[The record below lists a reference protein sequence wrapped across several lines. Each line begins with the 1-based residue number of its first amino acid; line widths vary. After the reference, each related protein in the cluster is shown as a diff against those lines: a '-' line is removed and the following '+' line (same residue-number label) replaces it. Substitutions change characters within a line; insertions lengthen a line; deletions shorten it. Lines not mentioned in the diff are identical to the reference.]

1 MLNLQPYRVPMS
13 SQLNSKASLFSLE
26 LLIIVAAIVLS
37 SSILSNP
44 TFNNYL
50 TSALAQ
56 PYVQTVNYK
65 DLIIDLGN
73 GIQTNAQLTIPAVGN
88 GPFPG
93 VLLVA
98 GSGVVDMNET
108 LSPDSKPFWQIAQYL
123 SERGFVVLRYDKRGV
138 GANSQI
144 IDYNVWGNLTF
155 DDLKND
161 AEIALGILTQQPEV
175 DPSKITLIGHSE
187 GTIIVPRIVIDQEEN
202 KTNSTTTIKN
212 IVLMGSAATTMA
224 DLAQYQ
230 KVGVAL
236 DYMHQVLDK
245 NGTGFISVQ
254 EAMQDPLVGRFIAAN
269 FGNDTATEFI
279 DIERQVKPLLEKAL
293 EEFTNA
299 DVNARCENPEG
310 CPMWFNSALNLEP
323 NLSVI
328 GNVSQSTSILMMNGE
343 NDPLTPVQQSFLL
356 EQRLTEVDHPD
367 HTLIT
372 YPDLGHTFAI
382 SPQWSTG
389 LGPVEQNVL
398 SDLHTWLSDRTHGL
412 LEDLS
417 DNRLLQAQNNT
428 MVPS

>member
-1 MLNLQPYRVPMS
+1 MLGK
-13 SQLNSKASLFSLE
+13 LNSKASIFSLG
-26 LLIIVAAIVLS
+26 LLMVVAMFSSSVLS
-37 SSILSNP
+37 NS

-50 TSALAQ
+50 TNALAQ
-56 PYVQTVNYK
+56 PFVETIKYR
-65 DLIIDLGN
+65 DLVIDLGN
-73 GIQTNAQLTIPAVGN
+73 GIQTNAQLTIPAVGD

-123 SERGFVVLRYDKRGV
+123 SERGFAVLRYDKRGV

-144 IDYNVWGNLTF
+144 IDYNIWGNLTF
-155 DDLKND
+155 NDLKND
-161 AEIALGILTQQPEV
+161 AEIALGVLTQQPEV
-175 DPSKITLIGHSE
+175 DPSKISLIGHSE
-187 GTIIVPRIVIDQEEN
+187 GTLIVPRIVIDQVN
-202 KTNSTTTIKN
+202 KSNSTVVKN

-224 DLAQYQ
+224 DLAHYQ
-230 KVGVAL
+230 KVGIVL
-236 DYMHQVLDK
+236 EYMHQVLDK

-254 EAMQDPLVGRFIAAN
+254 EAIQDPLVGRFIVAN
-269 FGNDTATEFI
+269 FGNDTTTEFI
-279 DIERQVKPLLEKAL
+279 DIERQVRPLLEKAL
-293 EEFTNA
+293 EEFTQA
-299 DVNARCENPEG
+299 DPNARCDNPEG
-310 CPMWFNSALNLEP
+310 CPIWFNSAVNLEP

-328 GNVSQSTSILMMNGE
+328 GNLSKSTSVLMLNGE

-356 EQRLTEVDHPD
+356 EQRLTEVNHPD

-372 YPDLGHTFAI
+372 YPGLGHTFAI

-412 LEDLS
+412 LLVLS
-417 DNRLLQAQNNT
+417 DNNLEQAQNNT
-428 MVPS
+428 VASP